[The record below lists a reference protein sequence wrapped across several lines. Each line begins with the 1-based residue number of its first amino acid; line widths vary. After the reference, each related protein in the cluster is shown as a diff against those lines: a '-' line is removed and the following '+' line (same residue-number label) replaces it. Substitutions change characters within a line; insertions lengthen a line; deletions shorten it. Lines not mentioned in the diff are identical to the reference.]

1 MWKRSVPGVSSPAS
15 AANTGGSERT
25 VCRSASVGRADGEPP
40 FPCAA
45 VTTSHPRVHRPMSA
59 EPQQVDQEAP
69 QLKGPREALRVATQR
84 NFGPY
89 FLGNALSASG
99 TWFQNLAASLLVFRL
114 THSAFLLGVLA
125 FAQFIP
131 VLVLAPWAGAAADRF
146 DRKHLLLVTQSI
158 AVVLSATLGALA
170 FGGLAN
176 AWVVIVFAL
185 GLGVV
190 SAYSAPAHRRSS
202 ARSCRTG
209 TSRRRSRS
217 TR

>member
-1 MWKRSVPGVSSPAS
+1 
-15 AANTGGSERT
+15 NTGGSDRT
-25 VCRSASVGRADGEPP
+25 VWSRASVGRA
-40 FPCAA
+40 FPGAA
-45 VTTSHPRVHRPMSA
+45 LTASHPRVRRPMSA
-59 EPQQVDQEAP
+59 EPEPVEEEAEQP

-89 FLGNALSASG
+89 FLGNAVSASG

-114 THSAFLLGVLA
+114 THSPFLLGVLA
-125 FAQFIP
+125 FSQFIP

-146 DRKHLLLVTQSI
+146 DRKQLLLVTQSI

-176 AWVVIVFAL
+176 AWVVIAFAL

-190 SAYSAPAHRRSS
+190 
-202 ARSCRTG
+202 
-209 TSRRRSRS
+209 
-217 TR
+217 